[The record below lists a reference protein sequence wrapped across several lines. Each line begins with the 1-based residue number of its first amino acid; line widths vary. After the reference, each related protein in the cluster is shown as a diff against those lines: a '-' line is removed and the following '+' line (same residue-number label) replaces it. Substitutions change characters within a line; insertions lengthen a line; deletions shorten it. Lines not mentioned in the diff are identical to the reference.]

1 MPFSLSV
8 IDAGYHEKR
17 LLHHL
22 LDNYNVLERPVV
34 NESDPLQLSFGLTL
48 MQIIDV
54 VSRRRAPNKLALAT
68 DLIRKATE
76 TDESEKK
83 KAARKSEKFCDA
95 ISTEANDL
103 LMQGSWSRLPPAP
116 SLHHVSCS
124 RLSTPR
130 GVNGRFGHHRFFFL
144 TPILK
149 IETETSVNP
158 NTERTHQRKLDAWN
172 HMTHGRKWNPN
183 FALSLVGRLGVAQ
196 RPHSTPSRKPCG
208 LGVM

>member
-1 MPFSLSV
+1 M

-103 LMQGSWSRLPPAP
+103 LMQGSWSRLPPPP
-116 SLHHVSCS
+116 SITCHAHDYPLHVE
-124 RLSTPR
+124 LT
-130 GVNGRFGHHRFFFL
+130 VALAIIVFFSHSH
-144 TPILK
+144 
-149 IETETSVNP
+149 IENRDR
-158 NTERTHQRKLDAWN
+158 NKRK
-172 HMTHGRKWNPN
+172 
-183 FALSLVGRLGVAQ
+183 S
-196 RPHSTPSRKPCG
+196 
-208 LGVM
+208 